1 MIDRTRVTET
11 FLTLVGFDS
20 ESFGEREIADELKRR
35 LLALGITPE
44 EDRADELSGRK
55 RERNSRSAGNIYG
68 FLPGTREGTPILL
81 SSHMD
86 TVKPGIGKKA
96 VVHPDGRITSDGTT
110 VLGAD
115 DCGGLTAI
123 LEALTVIR
131 EEGIPHGDIE
141 VLFPA
146 AEEIYGRGSEVF
158 DYGKLRA
165 KESYCF
171 DLTGEI
177 GEAVTR
183 APTILSLDVTV
194 TGRGA
199 HAGFNPEDGINALT
213 AAARALSRIRTGRI
227 GEDTTVNFGRIEGGS
242 VTNAVPALVKI
253 GGEIRSLVH
262 GTAVAK
268 SEEIAEIFRE
278 EAERIGASADV
289 EAKEMVRAYE
299 TDEASPVVTRF
310 AEAARAAGLEPR
322 FGYTFGGADQNHFS
336 KNGLAGIVAAS
347 AMHDVHTV
355 HEYTVIR
362 EMEKLAELIVE
373 IVKRA

>member
-1 MIDRTRVTET
+1 MIDRTRIRET
-11 FLTLVGFDS
+11 FLTLTGFDS
-20 ESFGEREIADELKRR
+20 ESFGERKIADELKRR
-35 LLALGITPE
+35 LLALGVTPQ
-44 EDRADELSGRK
+44 EDRADELCGRK
-55 RERNSRSAGNIYG
+55 SERSAGNIYG

-86 TVKPGIGKKA
+86 TVKPGIGKKP
-96 VVHPDGRITSDGTT
+96 VVHPDGRITSDGAT

-123 LEALTVIR
+123 LEALCVIR
-131 EEGIPHGDIE
+131 EEGIPHADIE
-141 VLFPA
+141 VLFPC
-146 AEEIYGRGSEVF
+146 AEEIYGRGSAVF
-158 DYGKLRA
+158 DYGRLRA

-177 GEAVTR
+177 GEAVTA
-183 APTILSLDVTV
+183 APTILSLDVAV

-213 AAARALSRIRTGRI
+213 AAARALSRIGTGRI
-227 GEDTTVNFGRIEGGS
+227 GEDTTVNFGRIDGGS
-242 VTNAVPALVKI
+242 VTNAVPALIKI

-262 GTAVAK
+262 ETALAK
-268 SEEIAEIFRE
+268 SEEITAIFRE

-289 EAKEMVRAYE
+289 EVREMVHAYR
-299 TDEASPVVTRF
+299 TASDSPVVTRF
-310 AEAARAAGLEPR
+310 AEAARAAGLDPR

-336 KNGLAGIVAAS
+336 KNGLEGIVCAS

-355 HEYTVIR
+355 HEYTYIQ
-362 EMEKLAELIVE
+362 EMEKLAELILE

>member
-1 MIDRTRVTET
+1 MIDRTRIMET
-11 FLTLVGFDS
+11 FLTLTGFDS
-20 ESFGEREIADELKRR
+20 ESFGERKIADELKRR
-35 LLALGITPE
+35 LLALGVTPQ
-44 EDRADELSGRK
+44 EDRADELCGRK
-55 RERNSRSAGNIYG
+55 SERSAGNIYG
-68 FLPGTREGTPILL
+68 FLPGTREGTPVLL

-86 TVKPGIGKKA
+86 TVKPGIGKKP

-123 LEALTVIR
+123 LEALRVIR
-131 EEGIPHGDIE
+131 EEGIPHADIE

-146 AEEIYGRGSEVF
+146 AEEIYGRGSAVF

-177 GEAVTR
+177 GEAVTA

-213 AAARALSRIRTGRI
+213 AAARALARIKTGRI

-242 VTNAVPALVKI
+242 VTNAVPALIKI

-262 GTAVAK
+262 DTALKK
-268 SEEIAEIFRE
+268 SEEIAAVFRE
-278 EAERIGASADV
+278 EAEKIGAAAEV
-289 EAKEMVRAYE
+289 EAREMVRAYR
-299 TDEASPVVTRF
+299 TGDDSPVVTRF
-310 AEAARAAGLEPR
+310 AEAARAAGLCPR

-336 KNGLAGIVAAS
+336 KNGLSGIVCAS

-355 HEYTVIR
+355 HEYTFIQ
-362 EMEKLAELIVE
+362 EMEKLAELILE